1 MKNRDC
7 CSMVWHFSSNAKNV
21 FDHHKAFRF
30 LTFNKTLECEKDHHK
45 DIFKVVVLVIINFI
59 WIGVDFSLYLHSMM
73 RSKGTCLKFLLL
85 FDAGLKRRDF
95 A

>member
-1 MKNRDC
+1 
-7 CSMVWHFSSNAKNV
+7 MVWHFSSNTKNV

-30 LTFNKTLECEKDHHK
+30 LAFNKALECEIYHHK

-59 WIGVDFSLYLHSMM
+59 WIGFDFFLYPHGMM
-73 RSKGTCLKFLLL
+73 QSEGTCLNLLLL